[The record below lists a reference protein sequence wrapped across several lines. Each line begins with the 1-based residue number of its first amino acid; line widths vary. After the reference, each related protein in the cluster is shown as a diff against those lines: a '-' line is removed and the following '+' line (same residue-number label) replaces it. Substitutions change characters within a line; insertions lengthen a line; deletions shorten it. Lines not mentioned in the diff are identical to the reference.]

1 MSKPTTAILHYSAP
15 PIIGG
20 VELVIKAHTE
30 IMTEF
35 GYPVTVIAGR
45 GDAEG
50 LPPEATLEKMPLL
63 HSQHPRILEVAEEL
77 GENRVSDAFHALV
90 EQLTEELR
98 PLLRPFDNVIVHN
111 IFTKRFNL
119 PLTAALH
126 RLFDEGHLNQCIAWC
141 HDFGWTSKS
150 SREHLHAGMPWD
162 LLRTYRPEITYV
174 VVSQERQAELAA
186 MLERPREEIH
196 VVYNGVKPAAL
207 LGLSQEGATLVE
219 RLALW
224 ERDLILLMPVRVT
237 HQKNVELAL
246 HVIAALKTK
255 LEKPFLVL
263 TGPPDP
269 HDAESMSYFHELQA
283 LRAELGIEDEMRFVF
298 ESGPNP
304 ETPYTIGE
312 DVVGDLFR
320 ASDIM
325 FMPSHVEGF
334 GMPVLEAGFV
344 GLPVVSTDVP
354 AAEEI
359 AADERILISTDDPP
373 EEIAD
378 RLLTW
383 AEHSRVHRLRRRSRQ
398 RFTWS
403 AIFRRDIEPLLIA

>member
-1 MSKPTTAILHYSAP
+1 MSKPKTAILHYSAP

-50 LPPEATLEKMPLL
+50 LPPEATLEKLPLL

-77 GENRVSDAFHALV
+77 EENRVSDAFHALV
-90 EQLTEELR
+90 EQLTEDLR
-98 PLLRPFDNVIVHN
+98 PRLRSFDNVIVHN

-126 RLFDEGHLNQCIAWC
+126 RLIDEGQLNRCIAWC
-141 HDFGWTSKS
+141 HDFGWTSES
-150 SREHLHAGMPWD
+150 SRKHLHAGMPWD
-162 LLRTYRPEITYV
+162 LLRTHRPEITYV

-186 MLERPREEIH
+186 LLERPREEIH

-207 LGLSQEGATLVE
+207 LGLSQEGAALIE

-237 HQKNVELAL
+237 HQKNIELAL
-246 HVIAALKTK
+246 RVIAALKTE
-255 LEKPFLVL
+255 LQTPFLVL

-269 HDAESMSYFHELQA
+269 HDAESMAYFHELQA
-283 LRAELGIEDEMRFVF
+283 LRAELGVEDEMRFVF
-298 ESGPNP
+298 ESGPDP

-344 GLPVVSTDVP
+344 GLPVVSTEVP

-383 AEHSRVHRLRRRSRQ
+383 AEKSRIQRLRRRSRQ

-403 AIFRRDIEPLLIA
+403 AIFRRDIEPLLSA